1 MQDDGGNVHQ
11 NGLAQG
17 DFAGIARL
25 LPEVY
30 RAAAGRWMQQ
40 PQAQLQ
46 AQPQTQSQAQPQP
59 VVNSAQQNM
68 QTPNAQLNDLGVQPS
83 QGLTAQNPQQPQ
95 VQAIPSAEDLT
106 DIRQKLAALD
116 TMMQSN
122 PAYVETRRR
131 GDWQTAAREAE
142 KAGHH
147 DLARVYQML
156 HEKMTGAPLNVT
168 PYQNPAAKAGD
179 EQGAARPTP
188 APVHPVDSLHPVD
201 IPKSIGA
208 RRDFGRGLLK
218 AMRMRNIPVVDTLKE
233 GLRDGKKDAL
243 KHALKRIAQA
253 DEEDAILLG
262 ETAAQ
267 RANDGDE
274 AQAEPREKQGDEVQ
288 AKSARNEGKE
298 KTADEGG
305 LELADG
311 YTTESGRPLSE
322 ADEKEFIIK
331 PNGSRNFGE
340 ITKTISDAVMQQSGE
355 KLEIGEIRLR
365 VGNRSEG
372 LIHAKAHEKQAQD
385 AGYDSIENLIAD
397 VAENYDQIY
406 MRAPVEAGQNPTYSL
421 VKLGNK
427 SKGVMNRVAPIYF
440 ELQADGGGNY
450 YIVVSAMPK
459 GDKTLAK
466 QTKKD
471 RLIYSNPGLDAATE
485 SNAGA
490 VSASA
495 RNVGADSRGGSP
507 TSDKSSGLVAST
519 IPSEQEKSKEKS
531 VQAKS
536 APLTKQEQEALTG
549 TSEEA
554 KEAYRVV
561 RDKLAK
567 SKNKAVVRAAKVG
580 ATLFARH
587 ADIYAKA
594 YSKATGKPYTALDY
608 LHDKF
613 GLDADGKE
621 ADGRVDGL
629 GQRASADVPASQKE
643 AVRKQYAGTASWMKA
658 PNGKATNLTE
668 DQWLTVRTPAFK
680 AWFGDW
686 EQVARLM
693 LPRQAENLDKAAS
706 AARSVVGKDL
716 TNSALGIHA
725 ILSNTNIAKMV
736 SASAT
741 RKSVDAKIHALAV
754 ANVDHLFSR
763 ATAEYTHKDRDND
776 RNIKQIHRLFS
787 PFVVGGKVF
796 SAELTV
802 KELAQEKEG
811 NRLYSVEALEIKE
824 ASRKWNAAYNA
835 TEGVLTSFPQEA
847 FDNIIARFL
856 SDGKNCSKVVDE
868 NGEPLVVY
876 HATLSDFT
884 KFRPSE
890 SGLYG
895 RGIYLTADKEDTS
908 YTLKD
913 KDWRVMELF
922 ANIRNPRDPEAMA
935 TREDIEAAKKEALDF
950 FEKHPFDKDG
960 TPASFVVN
968 NLLFWGMQPGKVK
981 KSKLTQVLQDAFA
994 RKGVAYQESDKH
1006 DGAIIQRD
1014 GATWYTADQPN
1025 QVKSATGNKGAFSAA
1040 DEDIYNQRAW
1050 VGSAA
1055 DFDEFDL
1062 GYVGTGEGAQ
1072 VHGYGLYTAQDRD
1085 VAEGYKERLSALL
1098 NEAEGDPVDYN
1109 YVEVI
1114 RFNGFR
1120 YEKPERW
1127 DVWIFERG
1135 TDDEVYVDDP
1145 AERAV
1150 LEKLNDVQDIAKTR
1164 TFFEEELEAN
1174 RKGECG
1180 DTAYSEDTLEKAVA
1194 MLSPENIQDENLEV
1208 STEAPPEPEA
1218 FGGTLFE
1225 VEIPENDV
1233 LLDEQK
1239 PFDKQPKFVQEKL
1252 EEFFSGVN
1260 RWGLLERLARKD
1272 PRYEDVLS
1280 DYDQYL
1286 NLKAPSDIEIPGR
1299 EEEAKKLKQRF
1310 DEELASLLGSES
1322 LERAFLRTF
1331 ETGKEIYEKIGASF
1345 SPDSKVGDR
1354 AASLALNEYG
1364 IKGITYEGRQDGR
1377 CFVVFDDEAIE
1388 IINKF
1393 NQRMNDVRKGSIT
1406 PQASGRRVIS
1416 LFEKA
1421 DESTFLHEMGHMFLM
1436 DLEDV
1441 AALDEASAEDLE
1453 TVRDWAA
1460 WQEGQAEEYEDTP
1473 WQKEFAEREKA
1484 ILQAKKS
1491 GDAVSVRKLR
1501 REWEQE
1507 RFARGFE
1514 RYLETGKAPTSVLQR
1529 IFQTFKKFLKR
1540 IYQAFK
1546 GTGGK
1551 ASPEVEA
1558 VMGRMIAEDAERAS
1572 GESEESPVQA
1582 KSAPIQADFSSSK
1595 IKGWTGKTTAIVTDS
1610 GEEIPVRYRLVE
1622 AESLVT
1628 SNNAKT
1634 FLKNPAYPK
1643 SLQPRDRERANM
1655 QQQIVEM
1662 TSRLRPEDLAESRS
1676 ANLGAPV
1683 VRADGVVL
1691 NGNGRAI
1698 AITRA
1703 LLGNTFRD
1711 STGKGYR
1718 AFLKEHAKE
1727 FGFKPKA
1734 VSKMRAPMLVREI
1747 TAGLTKE
1754 QVEAVTTS
1762 TTGGSRLGASEQAK
1776 QDAEKI
1782 TLEDLS
1788 RYEENERGDLTT
1800 AANRG
1805 FVAGILY
1812 HVSGK
1817 NDVNAYTDAKGQ
1829 VNADGIQRVKRALF
1843 QKAYGDDHLLSR
1855 MSESTDDDTRNITN
1869 GLTIAAPYIARANEK
1884 MARGT
1889 AHGYKIGET
1898 IADAVK
1904 RYNHLHDIG
1913 QSVEGYLD
1921 QQAMF
1926 AEHEDSPEMREV
1938 LRVLNENRRSGKRIA
1953 QFVRRVGEIAEEQGN
1968 PNEISLMEGGE
1979 PLPLHDVIRSA
1990 KEDLQEA
1997 PGQQS
2002 LNTLFQ
2008 EAPAL
2013 KDAALEYGATEKD
2026 GEVTFENPGRE
2037 KEFLRIAEALQGDV
2051 AKKLSAG
2058 KSVNDESV
2066 SIEKGERAVRQV
2078 LNSKRDVPNAMYRE
2092 EIGGI
2097 DFLYGKAGDPARK
2110 FAGGYGIAHILA
2122 KHGQE
2127 AVDMIPMVI
2136 ARGKM
2141 SQKYRD
2147 RVYFSLDNY
2156 MATVRL
2162 DFDGQKRTWLVT
2174 NFEKYANKKD
2184 SPATEDFTR
2193 SAANPDGASSTAGGN
2208 LSLASTI
2215 SSKEAEDKGSLKN
2228 ELQEENFSARRQEAL
2243 SKVLKEIKIIAPEKL
2258 SKKQSGIADFG
2269 KAMGMPVVFFKGVTN
2284 LHGFHASNGVT
2295 FLNTESETSLSWTFW
2310 HEALHWMKANNEE
2323 LFGEIIEDVEKAGAF
2338 TKAQLDGYR
2347 EEIGAPELSDA
2358 EAIEEMLADALPDVK
2373 RRVPFMK
2380 NLGKRNKSLA
2390 ERFVGWI
2397 REVMDRFRDFFHTP
2411 ARGLTKAQSAAM
2423 RDAFAALARDMVDER
2438 GRRIFRIDGV
2448 GRRITLANGAPLPS
2462 AKYSLDNR
2470 EGRGDNEDKISK
2482 AVFDK
2487 HLNDGIM
2494 KMVEERVR
2502 KEIGEHVDF
2511 AACCDPVARDAARDG
2526 LPYIKDMLTKY
2537 NQLKGMKAKPEYLNR
2552 QAVKIEY
2559 ARRCFDNDERIR
2571 NEAVR
2576 RMVGVQGQGA
2586 IHRADVA
2593 TLPTGGQ
2600 GESRGNGRRAG
2611 LSRSV
2616 SGEKSGA
2623 RAHFEQLYEDMKKRP
2638 ETGAFSM
2645 VKFSRNNRKPGSLGL
2660 FRRLLVGLKLGEEA
2674 VENLEVHRSNKEK
2687 QLVIPASKLNKFMV
2701 DKSLTE
2707 KNILKTEDVGNGNI
2721 RVTYMPRDFHN
2732 IHILNSM
2739 NSVRQLRKKNPF
2751 VKAIYDLGSRAM
2763 HLQ

>member
-1 MQDDGGNVHQ
+1 MHRFLGKDP

-17 DFAGIARL
+17 DFAEIARL

-30 RAAAGRWMQQ
+30 RAAAGRWMPQPQVQ
-40 PQAQLQ
+40 PQAQPQ
-46 AQPQTQSQAQPQP
+46 AQPQPQPQSQAQPQP
-59 VVNSAQQNM
+59 AVNPAQQNM
-68 QTPNAQLNDLGVQPS
+68 QTPNAQPSDLGVQPS

-95 VQAIPSAEDLT
+95 VQAIPAAEDLT

-116 TMMQSN
+116 TMMQGN
-122 PAYVETRRR
+122 PAYVEARRR

-188 APVHPVDSLHPVD
+188 APVPVHPVDSLHPVD
-201 IPKSIGA
+201 IPKSVGA
-208 RRDFGRGLLK
+208 RRDFGRGLIK
-218 AMRMRNIPVVDTLKE
+218 AMRMRNLPIVDTLKE
-233 GLRDGKKDAL
+233 GLRDGRKDAL

-253 DEEDAILLG
+253 DEEDAILRG

-274 AQAEPREKQGDEVQ
+274 AQAEPREKQDDEVQ
-288 AKSARNEGKE
+288 AKSAQNEGKE

-406 MRAPVEAGQNPTYSL
+406 MRAPEKEGQKPSYSL

-427 SKGVMNRVAPIYF
+427 SQGVLNGVAPVYF
-440 ELQADGGGNY
+440 ELQSTGDGSY

-459 GDKTLAK
+459 GDKPLA
-466 QTKKD
+466 QQAKKD
-471 RLIYSNPGLDAATE
+471 RLIYSSPSLGAATK

-490 VSASA
+490 DSAST
-495 RNVGADSRGGSP
+495 RNVGADTRGGFS

-536 APLTKQEQEALTG
+536 APLTKQEQEALTD

-554 KEAYRVV
+554 KEAYRIV

-621 ADGRVDGL
+621 ADGRADGL
-629 GQRASADVPASQKE
+629 GQRTSADVPASQKE
-643 AVRKQYAGTASWMKA
+643 AVRKQYAGTALWMKA

-686 EQVARLM
+686 EHD
-693 LPRQAENLDKAAS
+693 P
-706 AARSVVGKDL
+706 
-716 TNSALGIHA
+716 
-725 ILSNTNIAKMV
+725 
-736 SASAT
+736 
-741 RKSVDAKIHALAV
+741 
-754 ANVDHLFSR
+754 AN
-763 ATAEYTHKDRDND
+763 A
-776 RNIKQIHRLFS
+776 
-787 PFVVGGKVF
+787 
-796 SAELTV
+796 
-802 KELAQEKEG
+802 
-811 NRLYSVEALEIKE
+811 
-824 ASRKWNAAYNA
+824 
-835 TEGVLTSFPQEA
+835 
-847 FDNIIARFL
+847 
-856 SDGKNCSKVVDE
+856 SKVVDE

-935 TREDIEAAKKEALDF
+935 SQEDIDAAKKEALDF

-981 KSKLTQVLQDAFA
+981 RSKLTQVLQDAFA

-1025 QVKSATGNKGAFSAA
+1025 QVKSATDNKGAFSAA

-1098 NEAEGDPVDYN
+1098 NEAEGDLVDYN

-1225 VEIPENDV
+1225 VEIPEDDV

-1239 PFDKQPKFVQEKL
+1239 PLAEQPEKVQEAL
-1252 EEFFSGVN
+1252 GQIAEEVASQGDGSLGASFAESYK
-1260 RWGLLERLARKD
+1260 EMD
-1272 PRYEDVLS
+1272 
-1280 DYDQYL
+1280 
-1286 NLKAPSDIEIPGR
+1286 GR
-1299 EEEAKKLKQRF
+1299 
-1310 DEELASLLGSES
+1310 
-1322 LERAFLRTF
+1322 
-1331 ETGKEIYEKIGASF
+1331 EIYEALVDVTGSPEDAST
-1345 SPDSKVGDR
+1345 
-1354 AASLALNEYG
+1354 LLNEHG
-1364 IKGITYEGRQDGR
+1364 VEGITYNGRQDGR
-1377 CFVVFDDEAIE
+1377 CFVVFDDKAIE

-1393 NQRMNDVRKGSIT
+1393 NQRMNDIRKGSIT

-1491 GDAVSVRKLR
+1491 GDAVSVRKLK

-1540 IYQAFK
+1540 IYQAFN

-1572 GESEESPVQA
+1572 GESEERPVQA

-1622 AESLVT
+1622 AKSLVT

-1703 LLGNTFRD
+1703 LLGNTFRG
-1711 STGKGYR
+1711 SAGAGYR

-1805 FVAGILY
+1805 FVSGILY

-1979 PLPLHDVIRSA
+1979 PLSLGDVIREAKKGLKDGEAISLFDDAAEIKKSLVNLARAAWNDKTVQGKVSFKPSQKLRDKVQELFGHDIDEVFITADDMRHIKNDHSEHEEKRGQVNVTPENISDVYDVVNSFDEAELQKADSSGNQKMLAVRNKDGKKFALLIERGKRKAQVKTYYAIKKKQPAPMSDAQSPERNVQNDSADTVSSASTIAPEA
-1990 KEDLQEA
+1990 KESKRNPA
-1997 PGQQS
+1997 PT
-2002 LNTLFQ
+2002 LDTLFQ
-2008 EAPAL
+2008 EAPTL
-2013 KDAALEYGATEKD
+2013 KNAALQYGATEKD
-2026 GEVTFENPGRE
+2026 GRVTFENPERE
-2037 KEFLRIAEALQGDV
+2037 KDFKRIAEALQGDV
-2051 AKKLSAG
+2051 AKKLSAAWVG
-2058 KSVNDESV
+2058 SETS
-2066 SIEKGERAVRQV
+2066 
-2078 LNSKRDVPNAMYRE
+2078 
-2092 EIGGI
+2092 
-2097 DFLYGKAGDPARK
+2097 
-2110 FAGGYGIAHILA
+2110 
-2122 KHGQE
+2122 QE
-2127 AVDMIPMVI
+2127 V
-2136 ARGKM
+2136 
-2141 SQKYRD
+2141 
-2147 RVYFSLDNY
+2147 
-2156 MATVRL
+2156 
-2162 DFDGQKRTWLVT
+2162 
-2174 NFEKYANKKD
+2174 
-2184 SPATEDFTR
+2184 
-2193 SAANPDGASSTAGGN
+2193 
-2208 LSLASTI
+2208 
-2215 SSKEAEDKGSLKN
+2215 
-2228 ELQEENFSARRQEAL
+2228 L
-2243 SKVLKEIKIIAPEKL
+2243 SKVLKEVELVAPEKL
-2258 SKKQSGIADFG
+2258 TKRQQGIADFG

-2358 EAIEEMLADALPDVK
+2358 DVIEEMLADALPDVK

-2390 ERFVGWI
+2390 ERLVGWI

-2411 ARGLTKAQSAAM
+2411 ARGLTKAQSTAM
-2423 RDAFAALARDMVDER
+2423 RNAFAALARDMVDER

-2623 RAHFEQLYEDMKKRP
+2623 RAHFEQLYEDMKKHP

-2732 IHILNSM
+2732 IKAMRMRNIPVVDTLKEG
-2739 NSVRQLRKKNPF
+2739 LRDGRKDALKHALKRIAQVDEKMAYFSAVARFCFATKKKSQNFPRCP
-2751 VKAIYDLGSRAM
+2751 LW
-2763 HLQ
+2763 